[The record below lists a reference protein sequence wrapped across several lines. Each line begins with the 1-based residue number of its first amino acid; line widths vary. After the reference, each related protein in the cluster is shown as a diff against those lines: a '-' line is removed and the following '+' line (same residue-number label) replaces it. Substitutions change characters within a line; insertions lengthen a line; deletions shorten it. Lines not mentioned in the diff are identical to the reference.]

1 MKKNL
6 LWLGMLLLVL
16 VGCSSSDDEIG
27 ILDQNILGT
36 WQHENAAT
44 MDKDYRSGLIF
55 ASNGE
60 IKSWGYGTTFDG
72 GSAYKEEHFG
82 YFWFDSDGELHIKAQ
97 SKEPIPDELYYKVT
111 RLTSTQLVIRM
122 YGGIMNTPFDKGTD
136 LVYKKVSL
144 D

>member
-72 GSAYKEEHFG
+72 GSAYK
-82 YFWFDSDGELHIKAQ
+82 
-97 SKEPIPDELYYKVT
+97 
-111 RLTSTQLVIRM
+111 
-122 YGGIMNTPFDKGTD
+122 
-136 LVYKKVSL
+136 
-144 D
+144 